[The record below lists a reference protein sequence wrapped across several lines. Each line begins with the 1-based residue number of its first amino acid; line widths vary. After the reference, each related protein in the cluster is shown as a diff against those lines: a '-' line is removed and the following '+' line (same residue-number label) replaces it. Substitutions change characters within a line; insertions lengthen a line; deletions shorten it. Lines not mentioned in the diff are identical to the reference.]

1 MHAMNIPTA
10 VASIRSEAR
19 RLGFTQSCDEK
30 TGALLRTLV
39 GSKPHGRI
47 LELGTGVGHSAAW
60 MLDGMDPGSR
70 LTSVEI
76 EQSQL
81 EIAKTALGLNP
92 QVEFIHQDGADFLD
106 RCLQTFDLI
115 FADAWPGKFTHRDR
129 AIALLRPGGLYII
142 DDLNLQPDWPTG
154 HADNVERL
162 IAAIEADPALHIARI
177 SDSTGL
183 ILACRAV

>member
-1 MHAMNIPTA
+1 
-10 VASIRSEAR
+10 
-19 RLGFTQSCDEK
+19 
-30 TGALLRTLV
+30 
-39 GSKPHGRI
+39 
-47 LELGTGVGHSAAW
+47 